1 MVKLIMKYGNSEIQ
15 KGRIMTKTIQMRK
28 KGSVTIPMEL
38 RKRYRIGEGD
48 PLTIIDLGEGF
59 FLSPRQS
66 VLPKL
71 VAEIETLRQKNNISL
86 EELIQGVAKQRNK

>member
-1 MVKLIMKYGNSEIQ
+1 MKYGNSEIQ

-86 EELIQGVAKQRNK
+86 EELIQCVAKERNK